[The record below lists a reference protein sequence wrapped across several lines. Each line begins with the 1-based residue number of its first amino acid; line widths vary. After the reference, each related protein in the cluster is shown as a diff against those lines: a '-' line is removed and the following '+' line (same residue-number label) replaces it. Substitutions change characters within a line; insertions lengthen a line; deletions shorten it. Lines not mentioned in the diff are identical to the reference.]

1 MANQT
6 NLNLHA
12 NLLSSALLYATRGR
26 IVADTLLL
34 HGVRVHYWRS
44 ILVAIWRVFVSRLG
58 GVKRKGIREV
68 GMISAVDTNA
78 SSNCEPDEFAAQWQ
92 RPSSLPTW
100 IPQPEPSVKATL
112 TAHSRAAL
120 TDEPGRRPPT

>member
-1 MANQT
+1 MGNQT

-12 NLLSSALLYATRGR
+12 ILLRSALLYATRGR

-44 ILVAIWRVFVSRLG
+44 ILVAIWRVFVFRLD

-68 GMISAVDTNA
+68 GMVSAVDTNA
-78 SSNCEPDEFAAQWQ
+78 SSKL
-92 RPSSLPTW
+92 R
-100 IPQPEPSVKATL
+100 
-112 TAHSRAAL
+112 
-120 TDEPGRRPPT
+120 